1 MSALTE
7 RLQTADRAAV
17 VADTV
22 QLIDDEVGR
31 KSGMSGM
38 ALKAGYKVVQKLKGG
53 RMIPEAVDYL
63 LDAFT
68 GALSPLYDTF
78 LAQDAISTFEAFIRR
93 HEQEASDALLHITDA
108 RAERSDNKVL
118 RSTYEKLRGQAEK
131 HVKEAVPG
139 VGRIIDRHAPKT
151 AA

>member
-63 LDAFT
+63 LDSAYVT
-68 GALSPLYDTF
+68 GRVLPLDGGRH
-78 LAQDAISTFEAFIRR
+78 LA
-93 HEQEASDALLHITDA
+93 
-108 RAERSDNKVL
+108 
-118 RSTYEKLRGQAEK
+118 
-131 HVKEAVPG
+131 
-139 VGRIIDRHAPKT
+139 
-151 AA
+151 